1 MIFLPENHYR
11 QLAPWRGPNQTITL
25 TLHKD
30 NLEWKRITDLE
41 RIQLYLLAKESG
53 ERIVIQKDRQGATND
68 SYFVAALSSLGSRI
82 EQSFVTKD
90 INEAGIYAF
99 KFYLNGKEDIIAVDD
114 YLPCE
119 TKDVT

>member
-1 MIFLPENHYR
+1 M
-11 QLAPWRGPNQTITL
+11 
-25 TLHKD
+25 
-30 NLEWKRITDLE
+30 
-41 RIQLYLLAKESG
+41 
-53 ERIVIQKDRQGATND
+53 
-68 SYFVAALSSLGSRI
+68 
-82 EQSFVTKD
+82 TKD